1 MKSIKLKETK
11 TLEFKVDLSNSFLK
25 TVSEFANFG
34 TGVIKFGVDNDGFII
49 GIDDL
54 EKKCLDITNKIN
66 DSISPNPNYKLKIDY
81 KNKTIDLIVY
91 EGLNKPYFYKSKA
104 YKRNDTS
111 TIEVDIIELQ
121 RLILEGRNMFYEEI
135 ETNEEDLSF
144 EILKDK
150 LKKEIGVDLSK
161 DILKTLGLI
170 SDNNKYNNAAKIL
183 SDSNCLLGIEIIKF
197 GNNINEIKERIAIS
211 NCSILKQ
218 YDLSYEIF
226 KKNYS
231 YELIDGQARKIINL
245 IPLNA
250 FREALANAIIH
261 RVYDENIN
269 IRIMMFLDKVI
280 ITSPGGLPSGI
291 SKEEYLDGKISKLR
305 NPMIANIFYRFKYI
319 EKFGTGILR
328 IKDLYKE
335 LNVKP
340 DFKVYENSISVILP
354 SINMKLSLTED
365 EKKIM
370 DYLNEGYRAS
380 SKDLSNVT
388 GFNKDKVLRTIKRLK
403 EKDYI
408 KISGVGKATKYY
420 V

>member
-1 MKSIKLKETK
+1 MRCIIKEFILFSKHEEYKVERKK
-11 TLEFKVDLSNSFLK
+11 TLEFKIDLSNSFLK
-25 TVSEFANFG
+25 TVSAFSNFG
-34 TGVIKFGVDNDGFII
+34 TGMIKFGVDNDGFII

-54 EKKCLDITNKIN
+54 EKKCLDIENKIK
-66 DSISPNPNYKLKIDY
+66 DSISPNPNYKLEIDY

-91 EGLNKPYFYKSKA
+91 EGLNKPYFYKSKV

-170 SDNNKYNNAAKIL
+170 SDNNKYNNGAKIL
-183 SDSNCLLGIEIIKF
+183 SDSNDLLGIEIIKF

-218 YDLSYEIF
+218 YDLTYEIF

-261 RVYDENIN
+261 RIYDENIN

-280 ITSPGGLPSGI
+280 ITSPGGLPTGI
-291 SKEEYLDGKISKLR
+291 SKEEYLDGQVSKLR

-340 DFKVYENSISVILP
+340 NFKVYENSISVILP
-354 SINMKLSLTED
+354 W
-365 EKKIM
+365 
-370 DYLNEGYRAS
+370 GC
-380 SKDLSNVT
+380 
-388 GFNKDKVLRTIKRLK
+388 GQKV
-403 EKDYI
+403 
-408 KISGVGKATKYY
+408 GH
-420 V
+420 

>member
-1 MKSIKLKETK
+1 
-11 TLEFKVDLSNSFLK
+11 
-25 TVSEFANFG
+25 
-34 TGVIKFGVDNDGFII
+34 
-49 GIDDL
+49 
-54 EKKCLDITNKIN
+54 
-66 DSISPNPNYKLKIDY
+66 
-81 KNKTIDLIVY
+81 
-91 EGLNKPYFYKSKA
+91 
-104 YKRNDTS
+104 
-111 TIEVDIIELQ
+111 
-121 RLILEGRNMFYEEI
+121 MFYEEI

-150 LKKEIGVDLSK
+150 LKKEIGVGLSK

-170 SDNNKYNNAAKIL
+170 SGNNKYNNAAKIL
-183 SDSNCLLGIEIIKF
+183 SDSNDFLGIEIIKF
-197 GNNINEIKERIAIS
+197 GNNINEIKERIVIS

-218 YDLSYEIF
+218 YDLTYEIF

-231 YELIDGQARKIINL
+231 YELIDGQARKTINL

-269 IRIMMFLDKVI
+269 IKIMMFLDKVI
-280 ITSPGGLPSGI
+280 ITSPRGLPSGI
-291 SKEEYLDGKISKLR
+291 SKEEYLDGQISKLR

-340 DFKVYENSISVILP
+340 DFKVYKNSISVILP

-370 DYLNEGYRAS
+370 DHLNEGYRSS

-388 GFNKDKVLRTIKRLK
+388 GFNKDKVLRTIKGLK

>member
-1 MKSIKLKETK
+1 M
-11 TLEFKVDLSNSFLK
+11 
-25 TVSEFANFG
+25 
-34 TGVIKFGVDNDGFII
+34 IKFGVDNDGFII

-54 EKKCLDITNKIN
+54 EKKCLDIENKIK
-66 DSISPNPNYKLKIDY
+66 DSISPNPNYKLEIDY

-170 SDNNKYNNAAKIL
+170 SDNNKYNNGAKIL
-183 SDSNCLLGIEIIKF
+183 SDSNDLLGIEIIKF
-197 GNNINEIKERIAIS
+197 CNNINEIKERIAIS

-218 YDLSYEIF
+218 YDLTYEIF

-250 FREALANAIIH
+250 FRETLANAIIH
-261 RVYDENIN
+261 RIYDENIN
-269 IRIMMFLDKVI
+269 IRIMMF
-280 ITSPGGLPSGI
+280 
-291 SKEEYLDGKISKLR
+291 
-305 NPMIANIFYRFKYI
+305 
-319 EKFGTGILR
+319 
-328 IKDLYKE
+328 
-335 LNVKP
+335 
-340 DFKVYENSISVILP
+340 
-354 SINMKLSLTED
+354 
-365 EKKIM
+365 
-370 DYLNEGYRAS
+370 
-380 SKDLSNVT
+380 
-388 GFNKDKVLRTIKRLK
+388 
-403 EKDYI
+403 
-408 KISGVGKATKYY
+408 
-420 V
+420 

>member
-1 MKSIKLKETK
+1 MKETK

-25 TVSEFANFG
+25 TVSAFSNFG
-34 TGVIKFGVDNDGFII
+34 TGVVKFGVNNDGFII

-54 EKKCLDITNKIN
+54 EKKCLDIENKIK
-66 DSISPNPNYKLKIDY
+66 DSISPNPNYKLEIDY

-121 RLILEGRNMFYEEI
+121 RLVLEGRNMFYEEI

-170 SDNNKYNNAAKIL
+170 SDNNKYNNGAKIL
-183 SDSNCLLGIEIIKF
+183 SDSNDLLGIEIIKF

-218 YDLSYEIF
+218 YDLTYEIF

-291 SKEEYLDGKISKLR
+291 SKEEYLDGQVSKLR

-328 IKDLYKE
+328 IKDLYKG

-340 DFKVYENSISVILP
+340 NFKVYENSISVILP

-370 DYLNEGYRAS
+370 DHLNEGYRSS

-388 GFNKDKVLRTIKRLK
+388 GFNKDKVLRTIKGLK

-408 KISGVGKATKYY
+408 KISGIGKATKYY